1 MKKIKVKQ
9 TTWNLKLFFKGD
21 DDPQIAK
28 QRKIVEKESYRF
40 IKKWKDRNDYLTD
53 PKMLKQALDEY
64 EKWQR
69 HYGTCG
75 NEEAYFSLR
84 IEQDQENSFL
94 KAKLNKMQDFSNKIE
109 NDIQFFILNIAKI
122 HPDIQKRFLHCKE
135 LKDYKHFLERIFA
148 ESKYLLTEPEEKI
161 LNLKSATSY
170 SNWVRMTSE
179 FLSREERA
187 IVSESGK
194 KETKNFSEILS
205 FLNNKK
211 KKVRD
216 SAALAFNDI
225 LEKNSVVAEAE
236 MNSILKDKETD
247 DKLRGAQTPQTL
259 RYISDD
265 VDDKIVNSLIE
276 TIESRFDISKRY
288 YKLKAGLFG
297 VKKLRYHERNIEYG
311 NIKKE
316 YDYNESVNLVYDV
329 FSELDE
335 EFASIF
341 SRYIKNGQ
349 MDVFPKKGKRSGAFC
364 TAGLIL
370 QPTYIFLNHTNKL
383 RDVLTI
389 AHETGH
395 GIHNELMREKQDNAL
410 NFGAPYFSAEV
421 ASTFMEDFVF
431 EKILQEADDQLRLS
445 VLMMKLDEDVSFV
458 FRQAAFYRFE
468 EDIHSQFREKGHLSK
483 ETIGKLF
490 QKRMRSYMG
499 NFVEQ
504 SPGSEN
510 WWIYVDHLRNFFYN
524 YQYASGILIAKS
536 FQNSFRNDPK
546 FIESVKE
553 FLGAGLS
560 NYPKNIFGE
569 IGVDIEDKEFWNKG
583 VDEIEKLLDE
593 TIELARKLGKI

>member
-1 MKKIKVKQ
+1 MKVKQ
-9 TTWNLKLFFKGD
+9 TTWNLKPFFNGD
-21 DDPQIAK
+21 NDPQIKK
-28 QRKIVEKESYRF
+28 QRKVVEKESYQF
-40 IKKWKDRNDYLTD
+40 IKKWKSCSDYLTN
-53 PKMLKQALDEY
+53 PKALKQALDEY

-69 HYGTCG
+69 YYGTCG
-75 NEEAYFSLR
+75 NEDAYFSLR
-84 IEQDQENSFL
+84 AEQDQESSSL

-109 NDIQFFILNIAKI
+109 NDIQFFLLNIAKI
-122 HPDIQKRFLHCKE
+122 HPDSRKKFLNHKE
-135 LKDYKHFLERIFA
+135 LKNYKHFLERIFI
-148 ESKYLLTEPEEKI
+148 ESGYLLTEPEEKI

-179 FLSREERA
+179 FLSKEERT
-187 IVSESGK
+187 VFSESGK
-194 KETKNFSEILS
+194 KGVKNFSEILG
-205 FLNNKK
+205 LLDNKK
-211 KKVRD
+211 KKVRN

-225 LEKNSVVAEAE
+225 LEKNSAVAEAE
-236 MNSILKDKETD
+236 MNSILKDKEIN

-259 RYISDD
+259 RYLSDD
-265 VDDKIVNSLIE
+265 IDDKIVNPLIE
-276 TIESRFDISKRY
+276 AIESRFDISRKY
-288 YKLKAGLFG
+288 YKLKAKLFG
-297 VKKLRYHERNIEYG
+297 VKKLQYHERNIEYG
-311 NIKKE
+311 NVKKK
-316 YDYNESVNLVYDV
+316 YDYNEAVNLVYNV

-335 EFASIF
+335 EFADIF
-341 SRYIKNGQ
+341 CGYIRNEQ
-349 MDVFPKKGKRSGAFC
+349 VDVFPKKGKASGAFC
-364 TAGLIL
+364 FGGLVS

-395 GIHNELMREKQDNAL
+395 GIHNELMKEKQDNAL

-431 EKILQEADDQLRLS
+431 EKILQEADDRLRLS
-445 VLMMKLDEDVSFV
+445 VLIMKLDQDISAV

-468 EDIHSQFREKGHLSK
+468 EDLHSQFREKGHLSK

-510 WWIYVDHLRNFFYN
+510 WWIYVDHLRSFFYN

-536 FQNSFRNDPK
+536 FQNSFRNNPK

-560 NYPKNIFGE
+560 DYPKNIFGK
-569 IGVDIEDKEFWNKG
+569 IGVDIENKEFWSKG
-583 VDEIEKLLDE
+583 VDEIEKLLNE
-593 TIELARKLGKI
+593 TTKLAKRLGKI

>member
-9 TTWNLKLFFKGD
+9 TTWNLKPFFRSD
-21 DDPQIAK
+21 NDPQITE
-28 QRKIVEKESYRF
+28 QRKIVEKESYKF
-40 IKKWKDRNDYLTD
+40 IKKWRNRSDYLTNS
-53 PKMLKQALDEY
+53 KVLKQALDEY

-75 NEEAYFSLR
+75 NEDAYFSLR

-94 KAKLNKMQDFSNKIE
+94 KAGLNKMRDFSNKIE
-109 NDIQFFILNIAKI
+109 NDIQFFTLNIAKI
-122 HPDIQKRFLHCKE
+122 HPDNQKKFLNHKE
-135 LKDYKHFLERIFA
+135 LKNYKHFLERIFA

-179 FLSREERA
+179 FLSKEERA
-187 IVSESGK
+187 VFSESGK
-194 KETKNFSEILS
+194 KEIKNFSEILNL
-205 FLNNKK
+205 LNDKK
-211 KKVRD
+211 KKIRD
-216 SAALAFNDI
+216 SAVLAFNDI
-225 LEKNSVVAEAE
+225 LEKNSAVAEAE
-236 MNSILKDKETD
+236 MNSILKDKETN

-265 VDDKIVNSLIE
+265 VNGKIVNPLIE
-276 TIESRFDISKRY
+276 TIENRFNISKKY

-297 VKKLRYHERNIEYG
+297 VKTLQYHERNIEYG
-311 NIKKE
+311 NVKKE
-316 YDYNESVNLVYDV
+316 YKYEEAVNLVYNI
-329 FSELDE
+329 FSGLDK
-335 EFASIF
+335 EFADIF
-341 SRYIKNGQ
+341 SGYVKNGQ
-349 MDVFPKKGKRSGAFC
+349 IDVFPKKGKRSGAFC
-364 TAGLIL
+364 TVGLIS
-370 QPTYIFLNHTNKL
+370 QPTYVFLNHTNKL
-383 RDVLTI
+383 WDVLTI

-395 GIHNELMREKQDNAL
+395 GINNELTREKQNNAL
-410 NFGAPYFSAEV
+410 NFGAPHFSAEV

-431 EKILQEADDQLRLS
+431 EKILQEADDRLRLS
-445 VLMMKLDEDVSFV
+445 VLIMKLDEDVSAV
-458 FRQAAFYRFE
+458 FRQAALYRFE
-468 EDIHSQFREKGHLSK
+468 EDLHSQFREKGHLSK

-510 WWIYVDHLRNFFYN
+510 WWIYVSHLRNFFYN

-536 FQNSFRNDPK
+536 FQNSFRNDSK

-560 NYPKNIFGE
+560 DYPKNMFGK
-569 IGVDIEDKEFWNKG
+569 IGVDIEDKEFWNRG
-583 VDEIEKLLDE
+583 VDGIEKLLNE
-593 TIELARKLGKI
+593 TIKLAKKLGKI